1 MFVLHR
7 AMATTKRAQFRF
19 KVKEG
24 ATEAREVREG
34 VIDMIADPFIVA
46 EPCGKEPA
54 SDLPLENPDFL
65 SFDLREGVSLG
76 EAERIVDFLNEHLLA
91 IAITTFADAEEV
103 IRDVKQ
109 SGRVQRIE
117 AERFSL
123 AVTDLRKKVS
133 GGNSAEI
140 TEALRA
146 VEFIAADLL
155 KGWSKAVAMSK
166 AIMETFGEGENNP
179 DA

>member
-1 MFVLHR
+1 
-7 AMATTKRAQFRF
+7 MATTKRAQYRF

-24 ATEAREVREG
+24 ASEAREIREG

-54 SDLPLENPDFL
+54 SDQPMESPDFL
-65 SFDLREGVSLG
+65 SFDLRQGTSLE
-76 EAERIVDFLNEHLLA
+76 EAQRIADFLNEHLQA
-91 IAITTFADAEEV
+91 IALTTFADVEEV

-117 AERFSL
+117 AERFSM
-123 AVTDLRKKVS
+123 AIKHLREKVVA
-133 GGNSAEI
+133 GDSAGI

-146 VEFIAADLL
+146 VEFVAADLF

-166 AIMETFGEGENNP
+166 AIMETFGEGENDP